1 MSTISERLGLPPA
14 YSPAVRDL
22 RGSGLFRGTVVGL
35 LVGTALLSGCSQ
47 KTEANDTLPS
57 TSAPSSTVDELPPL
71 GPPDLPMPAEAREQ
85 TAEGAETF
93 TRYYVEIY
101 NHAQQNL
108 DTTYMRDL
116 SNGCDT
122 CNELADQ
129 VDRVSASGQ
138 GIEGGQMRIAAST
151 PPYLTGDEAQ
161 LVFDVI
167 QAPLAITVGG
177 SPVEGQTM
185 PEQLTSGGGGILRWS
200 DDRSTWIFTQWN
212 VP

>member
-1 MSTISERLGLPPA
+1 
-14 YSPAVRDL
+14 
-22 RGSGLFRGTVVGL
+22 VGL

-138 GIEGGQMRIAAST
+138 GIEGGQMRVVAST

-161 LVFDVI
+161 LVFDIV
-167 QAPLAITVGG
+167 QT
-177 SPVEGQTM
+177 PVVATM
-185 PEQLTSGGGGILRWS
+185 NGEPIPGRSYPEHASAGGGGVIRWNHA
-200 DDRSTWIFTQWN
+200 RATWIFTQWN
-212 VP
+212 VQ